1 MSLNND
7 PFDKLSAILRQ
18 VDMLEREINRLYAAG
33 DLVGADRLR
42 AEVRD
47 LRAHAELQQ
56 QTLQE
61 QDFEHSAYSRSP
73 TAPGTVGDGADRLR
87 AEVRDLRA
95 HAELEQQTLQEQA
108 LEHAVSSRR
117 PTAVGEIVHHENEI
131 VDSILRQIA
140 TKEEEIARLGSDPRT
155 VDLQREVEVLKSQ
168 VQSEYL
174 ATWLTTQDLST
185 LGVKAVRK
193 HLYERFGVL
202 VDKDELRKVLT
213 SLLADSVG
221 AVEAASA
228 KAPQAVQSA
237 LESRGLKR
245 SAASVAAPPTK
256 SSAAPARYV
265 ALRAF
270 LQRLTL
276 DELRAFAR
284 HHGKAVWK
292 NKGPLIDSLVSLGV
306 SLEAFLLGAPMELVY
321 AAALCL
327 ANSLARLG
335 FSKLSTM
342 SHAELVAALIQ
353 LAASDGHG
361 NDDNDVDDCG
371 DNDKNGED
379 DNDDEGAGEVVVD
392 DDDDDD
398 TCDSVPLSDLTRKRS
413 RTESAAVAVA
423 VDDVERKAKPAQPV
437 SASSN
442 LATATPVTSS
452 PTMLQDF
459 LRPARGARAFRMA
472 DEQRQYRWTVAL
484 AEQLFNDYAALTPRV
499 DDASTPPFH
508 YLNAFHVAVDE
519 TAEAATSVTVF
530 DGQQRLTTTVLIV
543 LAVWQSLLPFK
554 ERTAAKTTCRAVL
567 DRLTRLF
574 DTAGDDDDEVL
585 LDLRGS
591 SNLHAAEHHTLLAI
605 VQALR
610 RGRHDVVPEDLTNV
624 GCVFRHVRN
633 LLADKYRIN
642 VLKGLTDVDRLAV
655 FAERILARVHLVE
668 IRVNSAD
675 KPRMDQIFTIVNRP
689 GLLLDALELL
699 RGELLSRLDRDASA
713 AKTAADRVN
722 LGHARSAVTSMLEQ
736 MHTLAPHARTMFVPA
751 LARLLH
757 YCHANDERVQHV
769 AGDPLRVLLC
779 FYSSSKCSTTRSF
792 CESLLV
798 ASRYFGSLF
807 DTSQPF
813 GFVSHLVTAL
823 DSSIDQSVSVFA
835 LALASVFIVNNH
847 ELPGMFPRLKQC
859 VGAHPFATRWRDIE
873 LFMMA
878 MIGSQPT
885 QANACLVD
893 LLKALASDNRAK
905 VTELVVDRAGDLGK
919 RLFRFLLRNKEGD
932 TPLFSFAKSEKR
944 SVLIYLLLRVEADS
958 SDFRFN
964 IHKLHDIDHI
974 VPQSTA
980 ASSDAAVK
988 ATARD
993 RARRLLVRVNELW
1006 VHASPADVNAELD
1019 AFYQVHAHSWHNSLG
1034 NLTPL
1039 ESSLNRRAGNSS
1051 ALQKLSDASRVRV
1064 FSPFL
1069 TAEWLNEYYK
1079 PHAK

>member
-1 MSLNND
+1 MSLNNA
-7 PFDKLSAILRQ
+7 PFDKIEAIFQQ
-18 VDMLEREINRLYAAG
+18 VDIIGREVSRLEAAG
-33 DLVGADRLR
+33 DSAGAERLR
-42 AEVRD
+42 REVLD
-47 LRAHAELQQ
+47 LLAHAELQ
-56 QTLQE
+56 
-61 QDFEHSAYSRSP
+61 R
-73 TAPGTVGDGADRLR
+73 
-87 AEVRDLRA
+87 
-95 HAELEQQTLQEQA
+95 QA
-108 LEHAVSSRR
+108 WLDVDAEHADAERDSS
-117 PTAVGEIVHHENEI
+117 TANTRVGEIVHHDANEI

-140 TKEEEIARLGSDPRT
+140 TKEEEIARLGTDPRT
-155 VDLQREVEVLKSQ
+155 IDFQREVEVLKSQ
-168 VQSEYL
+168 LQLQFPTVSVEVMTEYL

-193 HLYERFGVL
+193 HLYERFGVR
-202 VDKDELRKVLT
+202 VDMDELRKVLT
-213 SLLADSVG
+213 SLLADGAG

-228 KAPQAVQSA
+228 KAPAAQSA
-237 LESRGLKR
+237 EESRGLKR
-245 SAASVAAPPTK
+245 SAASVAAQPAAAAA
-256 SSAAPARYV
+256 SAAPARP
-265 ALRAF
+265 ATLRAF

-284 HHGKAVWK
+284 HNGKAKWK

-306 SLEAFLLGAPMELVY
+306 SLEALLLGAPMELVY

-335 FSKLSTM
+335 FSTLSKM
-342 SHAELVAALIQ
+342 SHAELAKALVQ
-353 LAASDGHG
+353 LAASDGDDNEVDDFG
-361 NDDNDVDDCG
+361 DNDDND
-371 DNDKNGED
+371 ED
-379 DNDDEGAGEVVVD
+379 DNDDEGGECGEIVEFVD
-392 DDDDDD
+392 DAS
-398 TCDSVPLSDLTRKRS
+398 DSVPLSDLARKRP
-413 RTESAAVAVA
+413 RNESAAVSAVA
-423 VDDVERKAKPAQPV
+423 VTVDDDDADDGREDKRKLSSKQLVAKPVAT
-437 SASSN
+437 SSSS
-442 LATATPVTSS
+442 ATPVTSL

-459 LRPARGARAFRMA
+459 LHPARGARAFRMA

-519 TAEAATSVTVF
+519 TAEAETSVTVF
-530 DGQQRLTTTVLIV
+530 DGQQRLTTTMLIL
-543 LAVWQSLLPFK
+543 LAVWQGLLPF
-554 ERTAAKTTCRAVL
+554 RDQIAAITCRDVL
-567 DRLTRLF
+567 NRLADMFNT
-574 DTAGDDDDEVL
+574 GDDEEVL

-591 SNLHAAEHHTLLAI
+591 SNLHAGEHQTLLAI
-605 VQALR
+605 VRALR
-610 RGRHDVVPEDLTNV
+610 RGRDDVVPQDLTNV
-624 GCVFRHVRN
+624 GCVFRHVRD
-633 LLADKYRIN
+633 LVALKYPIKRDSKGVSRAAD
-642 VLKGLTDVDRLAV
+642 VERLAL
-655 FAERILARVHLVE
+655 FAERILTRVHLVE

-699 RGELLSRLDRDASA
+699 RGELLSRLDRDTSA
-713 AKTAADRVN
+713 AKTTRDREN
-722 LGHARSAVTSMLEQ
+722 LAHARSAVTSMLEQ

-751 LARLLH
+751 LARMLH

-835 LALASVFIVNNH
+835 LTLASAFIVNNH
-847 ELPGMFPRLKQC
+847 ELPGMFPLLKRC
-859 VGAHPFATRWRDIE
+859 VVAHPFATRWRDIE

-878 MIGSQPT
+878 MIGTRPT
-885 QANACLVD
+885 EANACLVD
-893 LLKALASDNRAK
+893 LLKALASDSRVK
-905 VTELVVDRAGDLGK
+905 ITELVVDRAGDLGK

-944 SVLIYLLLRVEADS
+944 SVLVYLLMRLEAES
-958 SDFRFN
+958 SPFRFN
-964 IHKLHDIDHI
+964 IHKIHDIDHI

-980 ASSDAAVK
+980 ASSDATVK
-988 ATARD
+988 ARARD
-993 RARRLLVRVNELW
+993 RARRLLERVNVMW
-1006 VHASPADVNAELD
+1006 VHASDADVNAALEE
-1019 AFYQVHAHSWHNSLG
+1019 FYQVHAHSWHNSLG

-1039 ESSLNRRAGNSS
+1039 ESILNRRAGNIT
-1051 ALQKLSDASRVRV
+1051 ALEKLKLLSRDGV

-1069 TAEWLNEYYK
+1069 TEEWLNEYYK